1 MHRAYIGWPKTV
13 YPDKERAF
21 LVMNVSN
28 EFVDKRQR
36 TYVASSGLENVI
48 STEELFSLT
57 STFLIGPIVEV

>member
-1 MHRAYIGWPKTV
+1 M

-28 EFVDKRQR
+28 ECVDKRQR

-48 STEELFSLT
+48 STEELFSLN
-57 STFLIGPIVEV
+57 STFLIGPIVAV